1 MNIHSF
7 IRKNAKE
14 IFIAIAVVFI
24 AGIFFM
30 SYQPKAK
37 DVVLKINNK
46 KISYTEFTRAYS
58 RALNEKRDSSEE
70 ELTENQMQRLK
81 NSVLS
86 SMAQDELI
94 LQEAQRL
101 KVKCPDTLVGAAIM
115 SMKSFQKDGRFDQ
128 RLYETVL
135 KIYYKMPRYEF
146 EENVRK
152 SIIRQFL
159 RNIILSSAKTTPFEV
174 EFFKKLKNFKA
185 KDEKEQQDFQLNLLN
200 EKRNLF
206 YYGWLSELFN
216 NAKIENYLPKIEKA
230 QR

>member
-1 MNIHSF
+1 

-14 IFIAIAVVFI
+14 ILIAIAVVFI

-30 SYQPKAK
+30 SYQPKMRN
-37 DVVLKINNK
+37 VVLKINNK
-46 KISYTEFTRAYS
+46 KISYTEFTSAYS
-58 RALNEKRDSSEE
+58 RALNERRDNSEQD
-70 ELTENQMQRLK
+70 LTETQMQRLK

-86 SMAQDELI
+86 GMAQDELV
-94 LQEAQRL
+94 LQQAQKL
-101 KVKCPDTLVGAAIM
+101 KVKCPDALVGAAIM
-115 SMKSFQKDGRFDQ
+115 SMKSFQKDGRFDP
-128 RLYETVL
+128 RLYEAAL
-135 KIYYKMPRYEF
+135 RIYYKMPRYEF

-152 SIIRQFL
+152 SIKRQFL
-159 RNIILSSAKTTPFEV
+159 RNIVLSSAKITPFEV
-174 EFFKKLKNFKA
+174 EFLKKLKKFKA
-185 KDEKEQQDFQLNLLN
+185 KDEKEQQDFELNLLN